1 MHFRPSLLLTDSFE
15 MTVSQSPIFVSR
27 LRLPVASPAPLTVI
41 AIGVAAAIALPVLVV
56 LQNIFVAS
64 QDTGGTWR
72 HLAQTVLGDY
82 VLNSLLLMAGV
93 AFGVIFGGVLTAWI
107 TTMCRFPGRRI
118 FEWALLL
125 PMAMPAYVMAYA
137 YTDLLQFSG
146 PVQMALREWMGWRAG
161 QYWFPDVRS
170 LGGAV
175 LMFSLVLY
183 PYVYLLARAAFLEQ
197 SDSMIEM
204 ARVSGYSPWGTFLHV
219 ALPLAR
225 PGIVAG
231 TSLALMETLADFGT
245 VSYFGVQTFTTGIYR
260 AWFSLGDHTAAA
272 QLSAVLLGFV
282 FLVLLI
288 ERITRRRAGFH
299 SSSHRKQ
306 LRHVYQLRGAWMP
319 LAVVFCAIP
328 VVFGFLLPAGIMLHM
343 ALTAGDAQFGA
354 RYLQLTFNT
363 VTLAALTALL
373 AVALALA
380 VGYAA
385 RARSLVV
392 RAANRIAGLGY
403 AVPGAVIAVG
413 VLIPITRL
421 DHAIGAMIESLG
433 GVNPGLLLTGGVA
446 ALVYAYLVR
455 FFAVALQAVD
465 AGLSKI
471 TPNMDS
477 AARSL
482 GLGPAATLARVHA
495 PLLWRS
501 ALTAALLVFVDVM
514 KELPATFV
522 MRPFNFD
529 TLAVQA
535 YTLASDERLTEA
547 STAALTIVAVG
558 LIPLIVLS
566 RMMLNPQRA
575 SKNS

>member
-1 MHFRPSLLLTDSFE
+1 MTSAPDSVVRAEPGRLGALLRPS
-15 MTVSQSPIFVSR
+15 
-27 LRLPVASPAPLTVI
+27 PLTV
-41 AIGVAAAIALPVLVV
+41 VALLVASAIALPVLVV
-56 LQNIFVAS
+56 LQNVFTPS
-64 QDTGGTWR
+64 QGTWR

-82 VLNSLLLMAGV
+82 VRNSLLLMVGV
-93 AFGVIFGGVLTAWI
+93 AFGVVFGGVLTAWI
-107 TTMCRFPGRRI
+107 TTMCRFPGRRV

-137 YTDLLQFSG
+137 YTDMLQFSG
-146 PVQMALREWMGWRAG
+146 PVQTLLREWLGG
-161 QYWFPDVRS
+161 PLPLPDVRS

-197 SDSMIEM
+197 SDSMLEM

-272 QLSAVLLGFV
+272 QLSAALLGFV
-282 FLVLLI
+282 FLILLI
-288 ERITRRRAGFH
+288 ERATRARASFH
-299 SSSHRKQ
+299 STSHRKQ
-306 LRHVYQLRGAWMP
+306 LRNVYQLHGVWAP
-319 LAVVFCAIP
+319 LAVVFCAVP
-328 VVFGFLLPAGIMLHM
+328 VVFGFLLPASIMLHM
-343 ALTAGDAQFGA
+343 AVTAGDAQFGA

-363 VTLAALTALL
+363 VTLAALTATL
-373 AVALALA
+373 AVLLALA

-385 RARSLVV
+385 RSGSAVV
-392 RAANRIAGLGY
+392 RSANRVAGLGY

-413 VLIPITRL
+413 VLIPITRI
-421 DHAIGAMIESLG
+421 DHALAEAVASLT
-433 GVNPGLLLTGGVA
+433 GVNPGLLLTGSVA

-455 FFAVALQAVD
+455 FFAVSLQAVD

-482 GLGPAATLARVHA
+482 GVGPAATLVRVHA
-495 PLLWRS
+495 PMLWRS
-501 ALTAALLVFVDVM
+501 ALAAGLLVFVDVM

-535 YTLASDERLTEA
+535 YNLASDERLAEA

-558 LIPLIVLS
+558 LVPLIALARMILDPHHVSGKS
-566 RMMLNPQRA
+566 R
-575 SKNS
+575 

>member
-1 MHFRPSLLLTDSFE
+1 MASVQGNLLSSPMARFPALPRPTL
-15 MTVSQSPIFVSR
+15 
-27 LRLPVASPAPLTVI
+27 LTVI
-41 AIGVAAAIALPVLVV
+41 AALVAAAIALPVLVV
-56 LQNIFVAS
+56 LQNIFVPAE
-64 QDTGGTWR
+64 TGTAGTWR
-72 HLAQTVLGDY
+72 HLVQTVLGDY

-93 AFGVIFGGVLTAWI
+93 AFGVIFGGVATAWI
-107 TTMCRFPGRRI
+107 TTMCRFPGRRV

-146 PVQMALREWMGWRAG
+146 PVQMALREWMGWQAG
-161 QYWFPDVRS
+161 QYGFPDVRS

-175 LMFSLVLY
+175 VMFSLVLY

-197 SDSMIEM
+197 SDSMLEM

-272 QLSAVLLGFV
+272 QLSAALLGFV
-282 FLVLLI
+282 FLILLI
-288 ERITRRRAGFH
+288 ERITRARAGFYT
-299 SSSHRKQ
+299 SSQRKQ
-306 LRHVYQLRGAWMP
+306 LRNVYPLRGGWVP

-328 VVFGFLLPAGIMLHM
+328 VVFGFLLPAGVMLHM

-354 RYLQLTFNT
+354 RYVQLTFNT
-363 VTLAALTALL
+363 VTLAALTAIL
-373 AVALALA
+373 AVVLALA

-385 RARSLVV
+385 RSRSIVV
-392 RAANRIAGLGY
+392 RIANRIAGLGY

-421 DHAIGAMIESLG
+421 DHAIGAMVESFG
-433 GVNPGLLLTGGVA
+433 GANPGLLLTGGIA

-455 FFAVALQAVD
+455 FFAVALQSVD

-482 GLGPAATLARVHA
+482 GLGPVATLARVHA

-501 ALTAALLVFVDVM
+501 ALTAGLLVFVDVM

-566 RMMLNPQRA
+566 RMMLGSQQ
-575 SKNS
+575 K